1 MTKLK
6 KLYLLLDTST
16 GLEAV
21 ARDTK
26 FLRTLESSTTEIHE
40 GYFVTKE
47 QLFDALYEAKYN
59 EDCKDISDILK
70 ELGVE

>member
-6 KLYLLLDTST
+6 KLYLLVDTST

-26 FLRTLESSTTEIHE
+26 FLSSLESSTTEIHE
-40 GYFVTKE
+40 GWFITKE
-47 QLFDALYEAKYN
+47 DLV
-59 EDCKDISDILK
+59 DILGKVVERVLKKYGVK
-70 ELGVE
+70 E